1 MLFSIVSDRVV
12 WPCCQ
17 DECSFVSLRDVDR
30 TLQVMLWFYKW
41 FYNHSDLFELMNDKA
56 ADEFNHETDEDELEV
71 RQMVVTLTVI
81 LQRLY
86 RTSFVSQYPQCY
98 TARVS
103 FRPQLAHG

>member
-1 MLFSIVSDRVV
+1 MLFSIVNDRVV

-30 TLQVMLWFYKW
+30 TLQVMLWFYS
-41 FYNHSDLFELMNDKA
+41 HSDLFELMNHKA

-98 TARVS
+98 TARVP